1 MAHSNL
7 YFQMEVLDGREIS
20 LTSRTEEWSDANQ
33 PQTNMI
39 QMIVRG
45 PVYGTGMTGDVGV
58 YLTEQQQDDLIMGI
72 LERRGIRIKS
82 LSGWAE
88 GYTEPLVPIE
98 PTSNQKSRIHPP
110 KEI

>member
-7 YFQMEVLDGREIS
+7 YFQMEVLGGREIS

-45 PVYGTGMTGDVGV
+45 PVYGIGMTGDVGV
-58 YLTEQQQDDLIMGI
+58 YLTEQQQDDLIAGI
-72 LERRGIRIKS
+72 LERRGMRITS

-88 GYTEPLVPIE
+88 GYTNTMGIIE
-98 PTSNQKSRIHPP
+98 PTSNQKSKIHPP